1 MNKLNV
7 GYVIK
12 NYGIALV
19 LVAIVIVLT
28 VLRPNFINPGNLIE
42 ILRQVSFTG
51 IVAVGMTFCLLTGGI
66 DLSVGSNVG
75 LAVAVCALFMAA
87 KPIPP
92 ELTGGFNVNP
102 LIGIFLG
109 IIASTIVGF
118 VNGALVNEIKI
129 PALIVTLGTL
139 EIIRGV
145 VYVMT
150 GAMPIYEG
158 FEEYFRFIGQGSI
171 GPIPVPVILFIITM
185 IAGSIVL
192 NKTVYG
198 RYIYSLGGNAEVTR
212 LSGINTKKI
221 SYSVYAISGFL
232 CGITGIALL
241 SRINSGQPRAAV
253 GYEFEVI
260 TACVLGGVSI
270 AGGEGKLSGVLF
282 GVLIMGVLFNGL
294 IQLNL
299 SEFYQMIIKGAVLL
313 LAVGFDTMS
322 STRRRR
328 ITDRAKGMAKVKD
341 RSSVAE

>member
-1 MNKLNV
+1 MKNFNA
-7 GYVIK
+7 GYVIR

-19 LVAIVIVLT
+19 LVMIIIILT
-28 VLRPNFINPGNLIE
+28 VLRPNFINPANLIE

-75 LAVAVCALFMAA
+75 LAVTVCAIFMAA

-92 ELTGGFNVNP
+92 ELTGGTNINP
-102 LIGIFLG
+102 IIGIVLG
-109 IIASTIVGF
+109 ILASTVIGLL
-118 VNGALVNEIKI
+118 NGALVNEIKI

-139 EIIRGV
+139 EIVRGIV
-145 VYVMT
+145 FVMT

-171 GPIPVPVILFIITM
+171 GPIPVPVILFLLTM
-185 IAGSIVL
+185 IVGSIVL

-212 LSGINTKKI
+212 LSGINVKKI

-232 CGITGIALL
+232 CGVTGIALL

-322 STRRRR
+322 NTRRQKLSH
-328 ITDRAKGMAKVKD
+328 DAKTIAK
-341 RSSVAE
+341 AAG